1 MLARRSLPC
10 NPEVFMRMFLS
21 LALSCALLTVLSAC
35 SSAPSTTAKPS
46 TSAASSGEP
55 EYRLTATIKDLMD
68 AEVDFNA
75 DWLWDAVSTET
86 SVQGTIDRRPKTDDD
101 WKEARNHAIALLEAS
116 NLLQMPGRAVSKPG
130 EKSENPGIEEGPEEI
145 KALMDADRATWIKYA
160 RGLYDSTKLVL
171 DAIEK
176 KDAEQMLDLGDQ
188 LDQACENCHMHYW
201 YPHQFDPHPE
211 GLPPGEGASKEH
223 EFSDRSQRRKDS
235 QSSGVESNLPDRKK

>member
-1 MLARRSLPC
+1 
-10 NPEVFMRMFLS
+10 MRTFLS
-21 LALSCALLTVLSAC
+21 GILSCALLTVLTAC
-35 SSAPSTTAKPS
+35 SSAPSTTPKPS
-46 TSAASSGEP
+46 TSATSSGGP
-55 EYRLTATIKDLMD
+55 EYRPTATIKDLMD
-68 AEVDFNA
+68 AEVDYNA

-86 SVQGTIDRRPKTDDD
+86 SAQGVMDRRPRTDDD
-101 WKEARNHAIALLEAS
+101 WKEARYHALALLEAT

-145 KALMDADRATWIKYA
+145 KALMDADRATWINYA

-211 GLPPGEGASKEH
+211 GLPPGEGSSKEH
-223 EFSDRSQRRKDS
+223 EFSDRSQRQRDLETRP
-235 QSSGVESNLPDRKK
+235 QAPATTNRKK

>member
-1 MLARRSLPC
+1 
-10 NPEVFMRMFLS
+10 MRMFLS

-68 AEVDFNA
+68 AEVDYNA

-86 SVQGTIDRRPKTDDD
+86 SAQGVIDRRPQTDDD
-101 WKEARNHAIALLEAS
+101 WKDARYHAIALLEAT
-116 NLLQMPGRAVSKPG
+116 NLLQMPGRAVAKPG
-130 EKSENPGIEEGPEEI
+130 EKSENPGVEEGPEEI
-145 KALMDADRATWIKYA
+145 KALMDADRASWVKYT
-160 RGLYDSTKLVL
+160 RGLYDATKLML

-176 KDAEQMLDLGDQ
+176 KDADQMLDLGDQ
-188 LDQACENCHMHYW
+188 LDQACENCHKYYW

-211 GLPPGEGASKEH
+211 GLPAGEGASKDH
-223 EFSDRSQRRKDS
+223 EFSDRAQRRRDAETRP
-235 QSSGVESNLPDRKK
+235 QTPASSDRKK

>member
-1 MLARRSLPC
+1 MRS
-10 NPEVFMRMFLS
+10 FYAA
-21 LALSCALLTVLSAC
+21 ALSGALLIFVSAC
-35 SSAPSTTAKPS
+35 AAPAPSKPSDPAPSSAA
-46 TSAASSGEP
+46 EP
-55 EYRLTATIKDLMD
+55 EYRPTATIKDLMD
-68 AEVDFNA
+68 AEVDYNS
-75 DWLWDAVSTET
+75 DWLWDAVSTEYT
-86 SVQGTIDRRPKTDDD
+86 AKGIIDRRPKTDDD

-116 NLLQMPGRAVSKPG
+116 NLLQMPGRAVAKPG

-201 YPHQFDPHPE
+201 YPHQFDPHPQ
-211 GLPPGEGASKEH
+211 GLPAGEGASKEH
-223 EFSDRSQRRKDS
+223 QFSDRSQR
-235 QSSGVESNLPDRKK
+235 KKEK